1 MVLRRDLQG
10 KHYFMVDNTH
20 SENMYLVYGANWCP
34 FCRDAV
40 SFLQDKGYENR
51 FFDASSDEVFLEQI
65 KSFYTSSTI
74 PVILSIDKKTGLCS
88 LIGGFS
94 DLKKVFLEN

>member
-1 MVLRRDLQG
+1 
-10 KHYFMVDNTH
+10 MVDDRH

-40 SFLQDKGYENR
+40 SLLKERGYQNR
-51 FFDASSDEVFLEQI
+51 FFDASSDETFLGEI
-65 KSFYTSSTI
+65 KSFYMSKTI
-74 PVILSIDKKTGLCS
+74 PVILSVNKKTGLCS

-94 DLKKVFLEN
+94 DLKKVLLEK